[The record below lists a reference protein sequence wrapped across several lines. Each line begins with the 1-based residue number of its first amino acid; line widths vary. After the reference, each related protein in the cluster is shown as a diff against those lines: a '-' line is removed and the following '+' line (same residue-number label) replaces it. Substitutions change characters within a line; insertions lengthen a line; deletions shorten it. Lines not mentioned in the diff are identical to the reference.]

1 LYLGTSI
8 RQRTSE
14 QWAAELGALNAGII
28 ALADQEFVFSVN
40 CGNQVFGSAEQ
51 MDTLMRDGLHPNA
64 EGAVKYAQCLR
75 PSIEKI
81 MALPQLVA

>member
-1 LYLGTSI
+1 
-8 RQRTSE
+8 
-14 QWAAELGALNAGII
+14 
-28 ALADQEFVFSVN
+28 
-40 CGNQVFGSAEQ
+40 
-51 MDTLMRDGLHPNA
+51 MRDGLHPNA